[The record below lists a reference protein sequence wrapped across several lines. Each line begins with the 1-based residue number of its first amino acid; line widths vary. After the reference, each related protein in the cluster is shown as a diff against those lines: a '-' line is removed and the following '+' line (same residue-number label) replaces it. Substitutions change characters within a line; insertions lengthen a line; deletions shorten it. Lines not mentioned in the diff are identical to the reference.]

1 MKKILLRI
9 LSPLHKPVLLRG
21 RMSKRGVGR
30 GFNPPCTTFQNGL
43 ARFPFFPDTEQWRLK
58 PLFLVELTLAS
69 VLRES
74 SEILASFQL
83 NVIFS
88 TGLIVGMGAAVVF
101 KALLTIVQHLLKR
114 GDLL

>member
-21 RMSKRGVGR
+21 LMSKRGVER

-43 ARFPFFPDTEQWRLK
+43 ARFPLSPGTEQWRLK
-58 PLFLVELTLAS
+58 PLFLIELTLAS

-74 SEILASFQL
+74 
-83 NVIFS
+83 
-88 TGLIVGMGAAVVF
+88 F
-101 KALLTIVQHLLKR
+101 KSIAWLSLLKR
-114 GDLL
+114 HILYRIGLRDEHGSSRQNFLHHRASPALAM

>member
-21 RMSKRGVGR
+21 LMSKRGVER

-43 ARFPFFPDTEQWRLK
+43 ARFPFSPGTEQWRLK

-74 SEILASFQL
+74 SKSIAWLLMVKRHIPCRIDLRDGHDSSHQSFLHHRASS
-83 NVIFS
+83 VR
-88 TGLIVGMGAAVVF
+88 AA
-101 KALLTIVQHLLKR
+101 
-114 GDLL
+114 